1 MKEEEVR
8 GEEGGGDEGGRKR
21 MWGERR
27 KEREGEGV
35 T

>member
-8 GEEGGGDEGGRKR
+8 GEEGGGDEGERKR

-27 KEREGEGV
+27 KEREGV